1 MGMRTKREAALASI
15 KGIQDRLQKEK
26 QGEHI
31 PADKVS
37 ALFAELVG
45 AVKDLS
51 EAAPERSLDD
61 VTSRRMAFSH
71 DLRVGDEHF
80 RRQLQV
86 AEIPVDV
93 QKQMDT
99 AVIVATLL
107 KKDVRNTKS
116 WKRLMEGGGEYVR
129 ALDSATAGEG
139 LEWIPT
145 GFSPS
150 LIAEVTVLGG
160 IEQLHPTI
168 AMPTASYKVPLQLGR
183 LTAYKV
189 SEQTADTGQ
198 TAGTKSSGAGL
209 TGALTLTAAGIQ
221 AEVLVSKNLQEDS
234 IVAMMPLLRPEI
246 VLSIK
251 RAIEEACINGD
262 TTGSHQ
268 DSDVTGSDDR
278 RKLWKGFRK
287 HSIEQSRT
295 VDFAGSGNGLDWE
308 TILKI
313 RAKLGKYGINP
324 GDLYWLSG
332 LSLYFKLLS
341 LKDTHG
347 NAIVTTMDKLGGA
360 ATMVTGVLGK
370 LGGADIMVTEF
381 MREDLTSAG
390 VYGSGETKT
399 GLACVHKPGFTF
411 GDRRDVT
418 MQVLTELY
426 AEYQQDAL
434 LVTARK
440 DFQPTR
446 TISSNAAVAM
456 GINIETA

>member
-1 MGMRTKREAALASI
+1 MGMRTKRDAAIAAI

-37 ALFAELVG
+37 ALFSELVG

-51 EAAPERSLDD
+51 EAPARDVDD
-61 VTSRRMAFSH
+61 LTARRMAFSS
-71 DLRVGDEHF
+71 DIRVGDEHY
-80 RRQLQV
+80 RRQHQV
-86 AEIPVDV
+86 NEIPVDV

-107 KKDVRNTKS
+107 KKDVRQTKS

-129 ALDSATAGEG
+129 ALDNATAGEG
-139 LEWIPT
+139 LEWVPT

-168 AMPTASYKVPLQLGR
+168 VMPTPVYKVPLQLGR

-189 SEQTADTGQ
+189 PEQTADSGQ
-198 TAGTKSSGAGL
+198 TAGTKSSGEGM
-209 TGALTLTAAGIQ
+209 TGALTLTASGIQ

-246 VLSIK
+246 VMSIK
-251 RAIEEACINGD
+251 RAIEEACLNGD

-268 DSDVTGSDDR
+268 DSDVSGADDR

-287 HSIEQSRT
+287 HSIEQGRT
-295 VDFAGSGNGLDWE
+295 VDFAGTGNGLDWE

-347 NAIVTTMDKLGGA
+347 NAIVTTIDKLGA
-360 ATMVTGVLGK
+360 NATVATGVLGK
-370 LGGADIMVTEF
+370 LGGSDVMVSEF

-399 GLACVHKPGFTF
+399 GLGCVHKPGFAF

-440 DFQPTR
+440 DFQPIR
-446 TISSNAAVAM
+446 PIASHAAVAM
-456 GINIETA
+456 GLDIETA